1 MKSLLFTTLAV
12 LLAACSAPNTL
23 AESPLVKRDT
33 VFTVHERTLTD
44 TLILGPEYGDTDTIV
59 CPPGLVRDSLI
70 YLYDYVYLP
79 GRKVAYKVVVHDTV
93 KVVEFL
99 PQSPAKIFGPGY
111 SWTERLGWLSI
122 VITLIIGWLHGLK
135 KGGKN
140 AN

>member
-1 MKSLLFTTLAV
+1 MKSSLFTLAV
-12 LLAACSAPNTL
+12 IFMAACSAPKL
-23 AESPLVKRDT
+23 AESPLVKPDT
-33 VFTVHERTLTD
+33 VTTVHERYITD

-111 SWTERLGWLSI
+111 SWKERLGWLSI
-122 VITLIIGWLHGLK
+122 VITLIIGWLSKGK
-135 KGGKN
+135 KEVKN
-140 AN
+140 AD